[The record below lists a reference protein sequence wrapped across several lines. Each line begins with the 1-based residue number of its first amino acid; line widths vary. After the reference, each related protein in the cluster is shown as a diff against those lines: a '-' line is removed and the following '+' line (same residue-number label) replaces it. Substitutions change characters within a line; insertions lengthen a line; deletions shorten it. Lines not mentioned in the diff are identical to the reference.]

1 MSDRSEPHNPPRP
14 NPVRPAALDAAAR
27 ETSDDLDAGA
37 REVAAHAA
45 EIHAAEIHAAET
57 HAAETHAAEMRP
69 AHAHAAPHDA
79 IPLLEP
85 ERPVVRAVASSPTRA
100 EVDDHASPC
109 DGCGY
114 DLRGR
119 PGGGV
124 CPECG
129 RRIPRRIGH
138 ADGADG
144 AGGAS
149 FGASLAGAWGASG
162 GASSVRENASL
173 GWRGLAVASLAPIGL
188 LTPIPSNLSLGV
200 PIAVALG
207 FAPVFRLHGL
217 GRIRTLPDAI
227 VGPFRAEFGRMR
239 RIQIVEL
246 VFVGAIVLYGAAG
259 TFASIPAAL
268 LPLYRALILAWWM
281 VAIEGV
287 GLQLR
292 LGHAFAQTLVDPS
305 VLPSVARPLRAVRVA
320 QLLLLAGALLIAVTS
335 FTPVGS
341 AAIGNAAWLLALLC
355 ILAAAVTGGYA
366 CLMAYGHAGLVA
378 ECIFEAEAL
387 RPKRSARVANDLRL
401 NEFKSPPPSAPP
413 PPRADGRPHWDDDE
427 PMPLA

>member
-1 MSDRSEPHNPPRP
+1 MGSDARPDVPIAEARDDAAPIPILAPPP
-14 NPVRPAALDAAAR
+14 PPAAAPPPPAAAPER
-27 ETSDDLDAGA
+27 RAVDE
-37 REVAAHAA
+37 E
-45 EIHAAEIHAAET
+45 
-57 HAAETHAAEMRP
+57 
-69 AHAHAAPHDA
+69 AAPC
-79 IPLLEP
+79 P
-85 ERPVVRAVASSPTRA
+85 S
-100 EVDDHASPC
+100 
-109 DGCGY
+109 CGY

-119 PGGGV
+119 PSGTV

-129 RRIPRRIGH
+129 ARVPKRVRRVAEDRNAPS
-138 ADGADG
+138 D
-144 AGGAS
+144 
-149 FGASLAGAWGASG
+149 
-162 GASSVRENASL
+162 VREESSG

-217 GRIRTLPDAI
+217 GRIRTLPDPI
-227 VGPFRAEFGRMR
+227 LGPFRAEFGRMR

-246 VFVGAIVLYGAAG
+246 VFVGAIVVYGAAG
-259 TFASIPAAL
+259 TFASVPAPL
-268 LPLYRALILAWWM
+268 LPLYRALILAWWL
-281 VAIEGV
+281 VAIEGI

-292 LGHAFAQTLVDPS
+292 LGHAFAQTLVDPA

-341 AAIGNAAWLLALLC
+341 AAIGNAARLVAFLC
-355 ILAAAVTGGYA
+355 ILPAAVAGGYA

-387 RPKRSARVANDLRL
+387 RPKRSSRVANDLRL
-401 NEFKSPPPSAPP
+401 NEFKAPPPSAPP

-427 PMPLA
+427 PLPLG